1 MSGGMPEPHAA
12 GAAPLHADIALKA
25 AIDRVCRGWSSEV
38 HWSFFNQILG
48 KVSTIRK
55 ICILGVY
62 FGRDTAYMATILR
75 HLGRDGFHITG
86 VDKFSDAP
94 CADWAPDQRGKSW
107 EEAGFG
113 PAPRIDVTRA
123 NLEALGLMD
132 HVSLHAATAEDFL
145 DTTGEVF
152 DFIYVDT
159 SHDYA
164 TTRDTILRALPRL
177 TPQGLIAGD
186 DFSDEGTWGV
196 AQAVRELCPGVR
208 VFGNWI
214 WFGAGVEFKQEAP

>member
-1 MSGGMPEPHAA
+1 MSSGPPDPQAA
-12 GAAPLHADIALKA
+12 GTAAQPADITLKM

-38 HWSFFNQILG
+38 HWGFFNQVFT
-48 KVSTIRK
+48 KVPTIQK

-75 HLGRDGFHITG
+75 HLGRGDFHITG

-94 CADWAPDQRGKSW
+94 CADWAPEQRGKSW

-113 PAPRIDVTRA
+113 PAPQLEVTRA

-132 HVSLHAATAEDFL
+132 QVTLHAAAAEDFL
-145 DTTGEVF
+145 DATNAVF

-159 SHDYA
+159 SHDYV

-177 TPQGLIAGD
+177 APQGLIAGD

-196 AQAVRELCPGVR
+196 ARAVRELCPSVR

-214 WFGAGVEFKQEAP
+214 WFGAGVEFNQEVP